1 MFSRRG
7 MIQPMNDQTN
17 AATVAKYLDTWNETD
32 ATRRRVAISTLF
44 TEDCQYVDPL
54 AAVTGQA
61 ALANLIGQV
70 QGQFPGFRFSLAG
83 KVDAHHNQARFTWHA
98 APAGASEPVV
108 VGFDV
113 VLLDA
118 GRIRSVYGFL
128 DRVPA

>member
-1 MFSRRG
+1 
-7 MIQPMNDQTN
+7 MNDQN
-17 AATVAKYLDTWNETD
+17 NEAAVVKYLEAWNETD

-54 AAVTGQA
+54 AAVSGQA
-61 ALANLIGQV
+61 ALASLIGQV
-70 QGQFPGFRFSLAG
+70 QGQFPGLRFSLAG
-83 KVDAHHNQARFTWHA
+83 KVDTHHDQARFTWHA
-98 APAGASEPVV
+98 APVGASEPVV

-113 VLLDA
+113 VLLDG